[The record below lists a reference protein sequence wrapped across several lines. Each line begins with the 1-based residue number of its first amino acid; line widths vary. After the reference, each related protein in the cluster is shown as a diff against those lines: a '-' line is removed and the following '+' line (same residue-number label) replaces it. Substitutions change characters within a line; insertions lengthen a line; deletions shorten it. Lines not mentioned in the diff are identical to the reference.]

1 MVDLHIYLF
10 VFLLV
15 VYVCFLAIFT
25 FAVLK
30 KELGAWC
37 LLGQVP
43 LLNYFPHSLG
53 LPGSPHLPR
62 IQRGV
67 PT

>member
-15 VYVCFLAIFT
+15 VYVCFLSIFT

-43 LLNYFPHSLG
+43 VLNYFPPNSSLTG
-53 LPGSPHLPR
+53 IARFSSLA
-62 IQRGV
+62 
-67 PT
+67 